1 MKKGTI
7 IVGAGQA
14 GAQAAT
20 SLRQFGYDL
29 PIVMIGDEPDAPY
42 QRPPLSKTYLA
53 GSTNAA
59 ELGLKPEAFWSTQN
73 IELRLGQ
80 SVEQI
85 DPTGKKVRLSD
96 DGWLAF
102 SDLILATG
110 ARPRLL
116 PVPGAELDNIFV
128 LRTLADA
135 DALKAAFG
143 QDKKLVIIGGGYV
156 GLECAATAIKAG
168 MSVTLL
174 EAEPRLLARVA
185 GEQLSDFFADV
196 HRKAGVDIRLDER
209 AIAFGGEGAVRSVTL
224 QSGEELDAD
233 LVLVGI
239 GVIANEELAA
249 ECGLACDNGIVV
261 DDLCRTSNPNIYA
274 IGDVSRHPNQIFA
287 QNLRLESVHN
297 AIEQGKTA
305 ASNIAGRPKPYNQA
319 PWFWSDQYD
328 LKLQMVGLSSGY
340 DQVVIRGDISKRAF
354 AVFYLKNDVMIAC
367 DAVNSPAEYMGS
379 RLMIGGQMTVDPALL
394 KNTDLPMKELLARF
408 R

>member
-1 MKKGTI
+1 MQTGTI
-7 IVGAGQA
+7 IIGAGQA
-14 GAQAAT
+14 GAQTAT

-29 PIVMIGDEPDAPY
+29 PITMIGDEPDFPY
-42 QRPPLSKTYLA
+42 QRPPLSKGYLA
-53 GSTNAA
+53 GSTSAS
-59 ELGLKPEAFWSTQN
+59 ELGLKPEAFWSAQN
-73 IELRLGQ
+73 IDVQLGQ

-85 DPTGKKVRLSD
+85 DRDNKKVRLSD
-96 DGWLAF
+96 DSWLGY

-110 ARPRLL
+110 ARPRAL
-116 PVPGAELDNIFV
+116 PVPGADLDNIFV

-135 DALKAAFG
+135 DALKDAFG
-143 QDKKLVIIGGGYV
+143 QNKNLVIIGGGYV

-168 MSVTLL
+168 MNVTLL

-185 GEQLSDFFADV
+185 GAQLSDFFAEV

-209 AIAFGGEGAVRSVTL
+209 AIAFAGTDAVRSVML
-224 QSGEELDAD
+224 QNGEELEAD

-239 GVIANEELAA
+239 GVIANEQLAA
-249 ECGLACDNGIVV
+249 ACGLTCDNGIVV
-261 DDLCRTSNPNIYA
+261 DDLCRTSDPHIYA
-274 IGDVSRHPNQIFA
+274 IGDVSRHPNQIFS

-305 ASNIAGRPKPYNQA
+305 ASSIAGRPKPYNQA

-328 LKLQMVGLSSGY
+328 LKLQMVGLSSGH
-340 DQVVIRGDISKRAF
+340 DQAVVRGNMSKRAF
-354 AVFYLKNDVMIAC
+354 AIFYLKKDVMIAC
-367 DAVNSPAEYMGS
+367 DAVNAPAEYMGS

-394 KNTDLPMKELLARF
+394 EDTEMPMKELLARF